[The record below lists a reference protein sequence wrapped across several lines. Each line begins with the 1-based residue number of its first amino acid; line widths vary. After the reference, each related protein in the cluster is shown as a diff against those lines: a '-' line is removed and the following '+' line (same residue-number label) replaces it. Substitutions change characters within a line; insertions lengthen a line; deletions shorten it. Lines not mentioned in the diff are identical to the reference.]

1 MHLCD
6 IHSSLLSFFSI
17 LSVIFIFIFPKSQI
31 VTLNITI
38 FNSIQKVVL
47 LAFKP
52 LLHTP
57 FLWKER
63 KINSIIAMMIKMKGF
78 LIIITKAQRN

>member
-1 MHLCD
+1 M
-6 IHSSLLSFFSI
+6 
-17 LSVIFIFIFPKSQI
+17 
-31 VTLNITI
+31 
-38 FNSIQKVVL
+38 L
-47 LAFKP
+47 LAYKP

-78 LIIITKAQRN
+78 LIIITKAHHN